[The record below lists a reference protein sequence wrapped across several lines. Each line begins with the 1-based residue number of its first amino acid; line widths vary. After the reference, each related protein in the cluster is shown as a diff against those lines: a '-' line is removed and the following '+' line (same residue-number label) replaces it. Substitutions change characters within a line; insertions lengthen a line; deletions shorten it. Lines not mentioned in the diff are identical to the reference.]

1 MHSPLDNIGEIIGV
15 EKTMTTKQAIE
26 ESFPIVKINQL
37 AQKEVIPRRPIYK
50 MHRWFARRTSCVFR
64 AILLSA
70 MKPAGAD
77 IMQEFY
83 KDHTNDPD
91 TNGKVILDPFM
102 GGGTTVVEALRLGC
116 KVIGIDLNPVAWFIV
131 KTEVEP
137 VDIDKLKQVFKDLE
151 NRRTESGKTV
161 KKELLSHYKTECSC
175 CGNKDAD
182 IIYTFWVKS
191 AVCTNPLC
199 KKEVPLFS
207 NYVVAQKSPSIRF
220 YKDVKCSLC
229 AKTFDWEIEP
239 ASLIAESSLTIN
251 NHIDSCG
258 LGRGN
263 KRHNFSAKNDV
274 KCPWCE
280 KTQTPRLSFS
290 KKERKKVVLSV
301 LYCPHC
307 ASIFQYRGTVS
318 ENVSCPLCKFE
329 FNPQTGNVPDKGKFV
344 CPFCGNK
351 DRIINSI
358 RSLPNN
364 QLLPTAP
371 YAIEGYCPNCS
382 GNIEEE
388 IEEEGLFGE
397 TIKKTTIKKDVAHL
411 CQLTKNNGKFFKRL
425 DSADIERYQRAVKRW
440 EKEKDNLPYP
450 KQEIPEGCNTNQMRK
465 HNYLFWHQ
473 MFNPRQLL
481 CLSTLLQSIIEET
494 NQMQDFLLLA
504 FGRTLENRNMFTRG
518 RNDTAE
524 GVFGFHVFQPKLTIA
539 EGNIW
544 GADYGKYS
552 FLKWVERVLEGK
564 NTLVQHYEMRIKSG
578 DSQEKISNLDRLLNK
593 KNNFQLKA
601 ANSISLNWIPQKT
614 IDFVITDPPYGG
626 NVNYS
631 ELSDFFYVWLR
642 LALSKKYVEFSPD
655 STPKVEEIIENPTR
669 GMTASDFERGLKQ
682 VFCECYRLLKD
693 DGLLIFTFHHAE
705 GETWKSLLRAICD
718 AGFELIGVYPIHG
731 EAETSLH
738 LMDKQSISFDL
749 IHVCKKRIENS
760 AEKRS
765 WAGVRQEIRKKA
777 REEVKLVESGRYGN
791 EPLSP
796 PDIQIILTGK
806 CLELYSAHYENIID
820 HENNPVPLQQALK
833 EIKAMVDQIMSPEE
847 DFPLQM
853 EDIGLES
860 YVWLRYLSWYK
871 TEIKSDDVH
880 KVVKGI
886 LDVQDLLDSGLITKG
901 RAKRGRT
908 YEVKQPQQRLPE
920 ILEKFQDVPIP
931 QTNLFGEVEAVK
943 TKRKIYFADKIQ
955 LLLALIMNKENI
967 LPWLERFRGES
978 PQVRIALQ
986 FIAKKSKDK
995 ELESHTKRIIE
1006 IMDVGPLF
1014 K

>member
-1 MHSPLDNIGEIIGV
+1 MMDV
-15 EKTMTTKQAIE
+15 EKTTTTKQAIE
-26 ESFPIVKINQL
+26 ESFPIVEINRL
-37 AQKEVIPRRPIYK
+37 AVPERNAFKPIYQ
-50 MHRWFARRTSCVFR
+50 MHKWFARRASCVFR

-70 MKPAGAD
+70 MKPSGTD

-83 KDHTNDPD
+83 KDHTNDQD

-137 VDIDKLKQVFKDLE
+137 VGIDKLKQAFKDLE
-151 NRRTESGKTV
+151 NRKISSGKTL
-161 KKELLSHYKTECSC
+161 KEELLSHYKTECSC

-220 YKDVKCSLC
+220 YKDVKCPLC

-251 NHIDSCG
+251 NPIDSCG

-263 KRHNFSAKNDV
+263 KRHSLSAKNDV

-280 KTQTPRLSFS
+280 KTQTPRLSAT

-301 LYCPHC
+301 VYCPHC
-307 ASIFQYRGTVS
+307 ASIFQYRGTVP

-344 CPFCGNK
+344 CPSCGNK
-351 DRIINSI
+351 DQIIKSI

-364 QLLPTAP
+364 QLLPTNP
-371 YAIEGYCPNCS
+371 YAIEGYCQNCS
-382 GNIEEE
+382 GDDIEEE

-397 TIKKTTIKKDVAHL
+397 TIKKTTIKKNVTHL
-411 CQLTKNNGKFFKRL
+411 CQLTKNNGKFFKKV
-425 DSADIERYQRAVKRW
+425 DSADIERYQRTLKCW

-450 KQEIPEGCNTNQMRK
+450 KQEIPDGQETHRLLE
-465 HNYLFWHQ
+465 HHYLYWHQ

-481 CLSTLLQSIIEET
+481 CLSILLKAIDEEPDWT
-494 NQMQDFLLLA
+494 MKEMLLSA
-504 FGRTLENRNMFTRG
+504 FQLTLESNNMFCSYRENAGG
-518 RNDTAE
+518 RSPFAE
-524 GVFGFHVFQPKLTIA
+524 LFSRHDFQPKIDPC
-539 EGNIW
+539 EINVW
-544 GADYGKYS
+544 GGLATYGPFISS
-552 FLKWVERVLEGK
+552 FG
-564 NTLVQHYEMRIKSG
+564 
-578 DSQEKISNLDRLLNK
+578 
-593 KNNFQLKA
+593 
-601 ANSISLNWIPQKT
+601 KT
-614 IDFVITDPPYGG
+614 IKGKMFNINPFDWKHNSSGRTKIISKERFDGRNGDLLCQSSTSFKLERNSVDFVITDPPYAG

-631 ELSDFFYVWLR
+631 ELADFFYVWFR
-642 LALSKKYVEFSPD
+642 LVLLKKYPHFSPEIT
-655 STPKVEEIIENPTR
+655 SKCEEIVENATR
-669 GMTASDFERGLKQ
+669 GKSIKDFEQGLTT
-682 VFCECYRLLKD
+682 VFHESNRVLTD
-693 DGLLIFTFHHAE
+693 NGLLIFTFHHSE
-705 GETWKSLLRAICD
+705 GKTWESLLESICNS
-718 AGFELIGVYPIHG
+718 GFEIWAIYPIHS
-731 EAETSLH
+731 ESEQSLNIRH
-738 LMDKQSISFDL
+738 EQAISFDL
-749 IHVCKKRIENS
+749 IHVCKKRTNNS
-760 AEKRS
+760 IDKRS

-777 REEVKLVESGRYGN
+777 REEVKLIESGRYGN

-806 CLELYSAHYENIID
+806 CLELYSAHYGNIVD
-820 HENNPVPLQQALK
+820 YENNPVPLQQALK
-833 EIKAMVDQIMSPEE
+833 EIKAMVDQIISPEE

-871 TEIKSDDVH
+871 TEIKSDDVN
-880 KVVKGI
+880 KAVKGI

-920 ILEKFQDVPIP
+920 ILEKFQDVPMP

-978 PQVRIALQ
+978 PQVRVALQ
-986 FIAKKSKDK
+986 FISKKSK
-995 ELESHTKRIIE
+995 ELAPYAKRIIE

>member
-1 MHSPLDNIGEIIGV
+1 
-15 EKTMTTKQAIE
+15 MTTKQAIE
-26 ESFPIVKINQL
+26 ESFPIVEINQL
-37 AQKEVIPRRPIYK
+37 AVPERNAFKPIYQ
-50 MHRWFARRTSCVFR
+50 MHKWFARRASCVFR

-70 MKPAGAD
+70 MKPAGTD

-131 KTEVEP
+131 KTEVES
-137 VDIDKLKQVFKDLE
+137 VDIDKLKQAFKDLE
-151 NRRTESGKTV
+151 NRKTSSGKTA
-161 KKELLSHYKTECSC
+161 KEELLSHYKTECSC

-207 NYVVAQKSPSIRF
+207 SYIVAQKSPSIRF

-229 AKTFDWEIEP
+229 TKTFDWEIEP

-251 NHIDSCG
+251 NPTDSCG

-263 KRHNFSAKNDV
+263 KRYSLSAKNNV

-280 KTQTPRLSFS
+280 KTQTPRLSAT

-301 LYCPHC
+301 LCCPHC
-307 ASIFQYRGTVS
+307 ASIFQYRGTVP
-318 ENVSCPLCKFE
+318 ENVSCAVCKFE
-329 FNPQTGNVPDKGKFV
+329 FNPHIGNIPDSGKFV
-344 CPFCGNK
+344 CPSCGNK
-351 DRIINSI
+351 DQIIKSI
-358 RSLPNN
+358 RSLPDN

-382 GNIEEE
+382 GDIEEE
-388 IEEEGLFGE
+388 IEEESLFGE
-397 TIKKTTIKKDVAHL
+397 TIKKTTIKKDVTHL
-411 CQLTKNNGKFFKRL
+411 CQLTKNNGKFFKKV
-425 DSADIERYQRAVKRW
+425 DSADIERYQRALKCW

-450 KQEIPEGCNTNQMRK
+450 KQEVPRGEKTKSGLIA
-465 HNYLFWHQ
+465 HHFIHWHQ

-481 CLSTLLQSIIEET
+481 CLSILLKAIDEEPDWTLKEMLLSAFYQALR
-494 NQMQDFLLLA
+494 NQ
-504 FGRTLENRNMFTRG
+504 NMFCFYNPARSELEPLFSRHDFAPVNTHTE
-518 RNDTAE
+518 NN
-524 GVFGFHVFQPKLTIA
+524 VW
-539 EGNIW
+539 GNI
-544 GADYGKYS
+544 YGRGTFNSVIDKIIKGKEFALHPYDSGQDDDKHGSYRDPLRTDFNVQAYSTTSITLSDKY
-552 FLKWVERVLEGK
+552 
-564 NTLVQHYEMRIKSG
+564 
-578 DSQEKISNLDRLLNK
+578 
-593 KNNFQLKA
+593 A
-601 ANSISLNWIPQKT
+601 
-614 IDFVITDPPYGG
+614 DFVITDPPYAG

-631 ELSDFFYVWLR
+631 ELSDFFYVWLKCV
-642 LALSKKYVEFSPD
+642 LDKKYSYFSPEQ
-655 STPKVEEIIENPTR
+655 TPKAEEIIENPTR
-669 GMTASDFERGLKQ
+669 GKSSSDFKEGLTK
-682 VFCECYRLLKD
+682 VFRECHRVLKD
-693 DGLLIFTFHHAE
+693 TGILAFTFHHAE
-705 GETWKSLLRAICD
+705 GQTWDNVLAALCD
-718 AGFELIGVYPIHG
+718 SGFEIESVYPIHG
-731 EAETSLH
+731 DEFKAEA
-738 LMDKQSISFDL
+738 MGAMKISFDL
-749 IHVCKKRIENS
+749 IHICKKRFDTTLD
-760 AEKRS
+760 KRS
-765 WAGVRQEIRKKA
+765 WAGVRQEIKKKA

-806 CLELYSAHYENIID
+806 CLELYSAHYGNIVD
-820 HENNPVPLQQALK
+820 YENNPVPLQQALK
-833 EIKAMVDQIMSPEE
+833 EIKAMVDQIISPEE
-847 DFPLQM
+847 YFSLQM

-880 KVVKGI
+880 KAVKGI
-886 LDVQDLLDSGLITKG
+886 LDVQDLLDSSLIVKG

-920 ILEKFQDVPIP
+920 ILEKFQDIPMP

-943 TKRKIYFADKIQ
+943 TKRKVYFADKIQ

-978 PQVRIALQ
+978 PQIRVALQ
-986 FIAKKSKDK
+986 FIAKKSK
-995 ELESHTKRIIE
+995 ELAPHAKKIIE